1 MDEEGF
7 LDSSHPAG
15 DPVGGGSHRRSRS
28 GGDWVD
34 NEGAMGRGHVR
45 PNMGLDLGSGFGAAD
60 AQAGQGS
67 SRKRVGI
74 DARRSDTVNL
84 DDEDDGLIRNGSAT
98 REAPF
103 KGLKTNDIH
112 HVWNHGPKHGGGF
125 HCRYCNMKNSGGGAT
140 RFKEHLGKIVG
151 EVKECPNVPRNVHD
165 IMRKAVLEMRKKKR
179 EKESRKLRF
188 ERMYLVQLRGGVVV
202 AVVFAFPLGNRV
214 SQPTLTS
221 NCRATKYQCNPR
233 SALLWIAAQ
242 GMLLAKLGRSFS
254 MQMTSLV
261 EKLTVHIAGRK
272 ADEAKKLPSIL
283 QASQKCFCTLQPEVT
298 C

>member
-7 LDSSHPAG
+7 LDSSRPAG

-84 DDEDDGLIRNGSAT
+84 DDEGDGLIRNGSAT

-103 KGLKTNDIH
+103 KDQRHTSCVEPWPQARRRISL
-112 HVWNHGPKHGGGF
+112 
-125 HCRYCNMKNSGGGAT
+125 S
-140 RFKEHLGKIVG
+140 
-151 EVKECPNVPRNVHD
+151 
-165 IMRKAVLEMRKKKR
+165 VLQHEEFWRR
-179 EKESRKLRF
+179 
-188 ERMYLVQLRGGVVV
+188 
-202 AVVFAFPLGNRV
+202 
-214 SQPTLTS
+214 
-221 NCRATKYQCNPR
+221 CNP
-233 SALLWIAAQ
+233 
-242 GMLLAKLGRSFS
+242 
-254 MQMTSLV
+254 
-261 EKLTVHIAGRK
+261 
-272 ADEAKKLPSIL
+272 L
-283 QASQKCFCTLQPEVT
+283 QRASWQDSR
-298 C
+298 